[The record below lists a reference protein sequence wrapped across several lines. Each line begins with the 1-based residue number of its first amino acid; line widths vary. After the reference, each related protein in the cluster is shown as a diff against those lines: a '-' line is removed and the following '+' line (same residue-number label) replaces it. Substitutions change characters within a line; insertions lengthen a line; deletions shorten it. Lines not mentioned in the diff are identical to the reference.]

1 MIFSLTPV
9 YSLIGI
15 FCAFPKIYYLTTDH
29 SPPIKDTLLQI
40 DVCGPESIFRK
51 QPYDI
56 FLYVGIIIILNMYLP
71 TLKKDKISE
80 SSMSDKPEIVEVLS
94 EEDDEKPPLVKP
106 AAKPG

>member
-1 MIFSLTPV
+1 MTYFYMLP
-9 YSLIGI
+9 
-15 FCAFPKIYYLTTDH
+15 
-29 SPPIKDTLLQI
+29 
-40 DVCGPESIFRK
+40 
-51 QPYDI
+51 
-56 FLYVGIIIILNMYLP
+56 IIIILNMYLP